1 MPTHSPYH
9 GIVALES
16 IPWRHIRIVKKG
28 LRNHMVRPIE
38 QRLLKISARNILINH
53 SLEPGDEVEIVV
65 RGIVDNVA
73 ARPNYNG
80 TVNMIY
86 TVKGEI
92 TDRKSTRLNSSH
104 ANISYAVFCLKK
116 KNPHCRVQLPG

>member
-1 MPTHSPYH
+1 
-9 GIVALES
+9 
-16 IPWRHIRIVKKG
+16 
-28 LRNHMVRPIE
+28 MVRPIE
-38 QRLLKISARNILINH
+38 QRLLKISARNIFINH

-73 ARPNYNG
+73 ARPNYDG

-92 TDRKSTRLNSSH
+92 AKVSK
-104 ANISYAVFCLKK
+104 AQ
-116 KNPHCRVQLPG
+116 P